1 MQQQRDSVPKNLI
14 PKADGALPPG
24 ALQRTL
30 AIIMGGGAGTRLF
43 PLTKDRAKP
52 AVPLGGKYRIVDIPI
67 SNCLN
72 SGLRSI
78 YVLTQFNS
86 MSLHRHI
93 QASYKFD
100 NFSRSFIDILAA
112 QQTPA
117 GSQWY
122 QGTADAVRQN
132 MRYFLER
139 PYDYYLILSG
149 DQLYRMDFRALLHQH
164 IKFGADITLAT
175 KPVARHQVSEFG
187 IMQSGVDRRITGF
200 IEKPADESELR
211 EMKMSRELLR
221 DIGSNE
227 EEELFQ
233 ASMGIYVFNR
243 NVLIESLTSDLFDFG
258 KHIIPSS
265 IKDRHV
271 TSFIFK
277 GYWEDI
283 GTIRA
288 FYEANLDLTDL
299 VPEYS
304 FFEPESPIY
313 THPRFLPGSKINGA
327 TLRQAIISDGCI
339 ISDAHLERCVVGIR
353 SVIQSGATIRNSIVM
368 GADYFELGQTDSS
381 QPRIGIGRNCV
392 IDRAII
398 DKNARIADGVVITPE
413 GKPPNFDAD
422 NYFIR
427 DGIVVIPKNAVI
439 PSGFWI

>member
-1 MQQQRDSVPKNLI
+1 
-14 PKADGALPPG
+14 
-24 ALQRTL
+24 
-30 AIIMGGGAGTRLF
+30 
-43 PLTKDRAKP
+43 
-52 AVPLGGKYRIVDIPI
+52 
-67 SNCLN
+67 
-72 SGLRSI
+72 LRSI

-100 NFSRSFIDILAA
+100 NFSRSFVDILAA

-122 QGTADAVRQN
+122 QGTADEVRQN
-132 MRYFLER
+132 MRFFLER

-149 DQLYRMDFRALLHQH
+149 DQLYRM
-164 IKFGADITLAT
+164 
-175 KPVARHQVSEFG
+175 EFN
-187 IMQSGVDRRITGF
+187 S
-200 IEKPADESELR
+200 
-211 EMKMSRELLR
+211 
-221 DIGSNE
+221 
-227 EEELFQ
+227 
-233 ASMGIYVFNR
+233 FNPD
-243 NVLIESLTSDLFDFG
+243 VLIESLENDLVDFG
-258 KHIIPSS
+258 KHIIPMA
-265 IKDRHV
+265 IKDHHV
-271 TSFIFK
+271 SAFIFK

-288 FYEANLDLTDL
+288 FYEANLDLTDV

-381 QPRIGIGRNCV
+381 QPSIGIGRNCV

-427 DGIVVIPKNAVI
+427 DGLVVIPKNAVI
-439 PSGFWI
+439 PAGFWI